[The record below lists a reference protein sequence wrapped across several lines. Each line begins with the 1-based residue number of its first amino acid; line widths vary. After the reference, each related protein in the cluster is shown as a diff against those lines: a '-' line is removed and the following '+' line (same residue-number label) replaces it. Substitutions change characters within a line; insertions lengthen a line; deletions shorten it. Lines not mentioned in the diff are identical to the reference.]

1 MDVRK
6 FHKNYENEV
15 SRRMLKDAL
24 AHALAQNKRLEDEL
38 FQTKIDLEDLE
49 ENYDTLENERDG
61 IQADAEEYYDNWKRS
76 EDLVEAHVE
85 TIGHLD
91 LQLMDALDQVDD
103 LEHEVKNLKLE
114 AKDLQK
120 RVDDLREYI

>member
-1 MDVRK
+1 MDSRK

-15 SRRMLKDAL
+15 SHRMLKDAL
-24 AHALAQNKRLEDEL
+24 AHALVQNRKLEDEL
-38 FQTKIDLEDLE
+38 FQVKIDLEDLE

-85 TIGHLD
+85 TIGSLD
-91 LQLMDALDQVDD
+91 LQLMDALDQVDI
-103 LEHEVKNLKLE
+103 LENEVE
-114 AKDLQK
+114 DLQK